1 MYLILL
7 PAALGLGEG
16 DSRLENP
23 QHQDP
28 DPTGM
33 GRDVPAAAEV
43 AGLQCRQLFT
53 SQLRQ
58 PAGQGEGVTAL
69 KNQFQEV

>member
-1 MYLILL
+1 MYLVLL

-28 DPTGM
+28 DATGM

-53 SQLRQ
+53 SQL
-58 PAGQGEGVTAL
+58 
-69 KNQFQEV
+69 